1 MKQNNEKTA
10 FCPLF
15 RQIPMKITVFAVK
28 TKGKKCPTCKPMV
41 AACTKHFFGKSE
53 DGVEEVH
60 GLGSP
65 LHHHI
70 GIDFSA
76 VDVGVS

>member
-1 MKQNNEKTA
+1 
-10 FCPLF
+10 
-15 RQIPMKITVFAVK
+15 
-28 TKGKKCPTCKPMV
+28 MV

-53 DGVEEVH
+53 DGVEEVN

-70 GIDFSA
+70 GIDFGA
-76 VDVGVS
+76 VDVGVPQKTARGVEVAASGEGHRGKGVTRAVK

>member
-15 RQIPMKITVFAVK
+15 RQIPMKITVFTLK

-41 AACTKHFFGKSE
+41 AVSTKNTSLENQKM
-53 DGVEEVH
+53 
-60 GLGSP
+60 P
-65 LHHHI
+65 LRRFTAWVRRSI
-70 GIDFSA
+70 TTSA
-76 VDVGVS
+76 